1 MKRNHIICVMIIAA
15 IVLFLAPNA
24 EAVANPS
31 AIVWNGAPRTFITS
45 LYIGV
50 LGRQPESQAVVTEW
64 ARQVNQDPHSR
75 SRVFWGF
82 INSREYQQSRWARLP
97 REYYVYRKYVIQGD
111 FYTYSVSKGPL
122 GADYYPQAGPY
133 TFGVAMALRGY
144 NETFARKQPG
154 SVR

>member
-1 MKRNHIICVMIIAA
+1 MKKNFTVNIVIITAILLCAA
-15 IVLFLAPNA
+15 LNV
-24 EAVANPS
+24 EAVPNPS
-31 AIVWNGAPRTFITS
+31 AIVWNGVPRTFITS
-45 LYIGV
+45 LYLGV
-50 LGRQPESQAVVTEW
+50 LGRQPENQTVVTEW
-64 ARQVNQDPHSR
+64 ARQVNQDPGSR

-97 REYYVYRKYVIQGD
+97 REYYIYRKYVIQGD

-144 NETFARKQPG
+144 NQTFASRRQR
-154 SVR
+154 SS